1 MESTLLP
8 PARRARVR
16 ASALLAGAL
25 LLAGCSSLEGLFD
38 GGLFG
43 GSEMSNAAAS
53 TDGAALDERPSLEAL
68 AAAAPELAAGDRFT
82 FDNPTVTWTVERVE
96 DDRIYWRADN
106 GDEQVTA
113 QNVILPALAW
123 SSAGQGRGRRLITE
137 MSAPFFPLRAGKRV
151 TFNSTV
157 STDAPPYAWEFTWA
171 CETLG
176 AESVAVPAGRFDA
189 YVIQC
194 GRQRPD
200 ELTFHYAPAVGHYVR
215 LVSRPATGGA
225 QQSFTRELTDFMSRR
240 YIAYV
245 DPKTSALAS
254 ELAAEPPPTPT
265 LSDAAMDAAR
275 PPASPMTAAPLG
287 EVETDGAGAK
297 AGGREP
303 GPVVV
308 APVAPAPQS
317 DLSDEGRARSAAE
330 AAPAPAA
337 NGRTAPSQPE
347 ASAAPTGG
355 MTEQQA
361 AASGAAALHLA
372 SYKQSANAER
382 GWRQLSGANA
392 DLLGGAR
399 PIVRQVDVPGKGMFY
414 RLYAGPIAS
423 MEDARALCRALKAR
437 NVYCAPMRL

>member
-1 MESTLLP
+1 MSD
-8 PARRARVR
+8 PATS
-16 ASALLAGAL
+16 SAA
-25 LLAGCSSLEGLFD
+25 
-38 GGLFG
+38 
-43 GSEMSNAAAS
+43 
-53 TDGAALDERPSLEAL
+53 AALDNRPSLEEL
-68 AAAAPELAAGDRFT
+68 AAAPPQLAAGDRFT

-96 DDRIYWRADN
+96 DDRIFWRADN

-157 STDAPPYAWEFTWA
+157 STDAPPYAWEFTWV

-254 ELAAEPPPTPT
+254 ELAAEAPPTPT

-287 EVETDGAGAK
+287 EVETDDAAAQSAG
-297 AGGREP
+297 RQE

-330 AAPAPAA
+330 TAPE
-337 NGRTAPSQPE
+337 APSQTE
-347 ASAAPTGG
+347 ASAAPAGG
-355 MTEQQA
+355 GAEQPA
-361 AASGAAALHLA
+361 AASGAVALHLA

-392 DLLGGAR
+392 DLLGGTR
-399 PIVRQVDVPGKGMFY
+399 PIVRQADVPGKGMFY

>member
-25 LLAGCSSLEGLFD
+25 LLAGCSSLEGVFD

-176 AESVAVPAGRFDA
+176 GGERRGPRRPFRRVRHPVRAPAPGRTHLPLCAGGRPLRPAGEPPRDRRRPA
-189 YVIQC
+189 ELHPGAHRLHEPSLHRLC
-194 GRQRPD
+194 RPEDLRARLGAGGR
-200 ELTFHYAPAVGHYVR
+200 APADADLVGRGDGRRTPPRFPHDGR
-215 LVSRPATGGA
+215 AAGRGRDGRRGRKGGRA
-225 QQSFTRELTDFMSRR
+225 GARAGRR
-240 YIAYV
+240 RAC
-245 DPKTSALAS
+245 
-254 ELAAEPPPTPT
+254 
-265 LSDAAMDAAR
+265 
-275 PPASPMTAAPLG
+275 
-287 EVETDGAGAK
+287 GAGAAIGSQRRRARAQRRGGRPGAGRK
-297 AGGREP
+297 RADRAEPARGERRADGRDDGATGRRVRRRGLASGVLQAVRECGAGAGG
-303 GPVVV
+303 
-308 APVAPAPQS
+308 
-317 DLSDEGRARSAAE
+317 
-330 AAPAPAA
+330 
-337 NGRTAPSQPE
+337 N
-347 ASAAPTGG
+347 
-355 MTEQQA
+355 
-361 AASGAAALHLA
+361 
-372 SYKQSANAER
+372 
-382 GWRQLSGANA
+382 
-392 DLLGGAR
+392 
-399 PIVRQVDVPGKGMFY
+399 
-414 RLYAGPIAS
+414 
-423 MEDARALCRALKAR
+423 
-437 NVYCAPMRL
+437 